1 MTGVLLLRSC
11 KPFYY
16 CYFSFRYKAIYSI
29 PNTNLLPVFGF
40 TKVLVDVFGI
50 FNDILVPWKTRRKR
64 FTNFE
69 ITEFGAG
76 FLPTKTGKLQIF

>member
-1 MTGVLLLRSC
+1 MSR
-11 KPFYY
+11 KPFY
-16 CYFSFRYKAIYSI
+16 SKAIYST

-40 TKVLVDVFGI
+40 TKELVEIFGI
-50 FNDILVPWKTRRKR
+50 FNNILVPKKTRRNR
-64 FTNFE
+64 LTNFE